1 MYIYLNLYIY
11 MCISTD
17 IYIYIYIC
25 IYIYL
30 YIFIYLFKDRKPK
43 RVILEGNV
51 FSNLAPICPRPSLRR
66 QLQVLTFTPFG
77 EGGLGEGRGEG
88 SAGPSISLWA
98 VSDPST
104 SQVPLSHPPQPGN
117 TREDRQH
124 RKWNAV
130 HTGGHTPQ

>member
-1 MYIYLNLYIY
+1 MVIYICKIY
-11 MCISTD
+11 TD
-17 IYIYIYIC
+17 MNIYIYP
-25 IYIYL
+25 
-30 YIFIYLFKDRKPK
+30 YIFMYLFKDREPK

-66 QLQVLTFTPFG
+66 RLQVLTSIPFG

-88 SAGPSISLWA
+88 PAGPSISLWA
-98 VSDPST
+98 VPDPSR

-130 HTGGHTPQ
+130 HPGGHTLQ